1 MIPYETTEALKVTKK
16 VRDDIR
22 IQIPV
27 RMPACPFCCTRHQ
40 RFLFFYFFPFNE
52 FLDVGG
58 ILVSNTV
65 KLRGCRY
72 KPKTANL
79 DEASHS
85 GWSYF

>member
-27 RMPACPFCCTRHQ
+27 RMPACPFCCTRHH

-79 DEASHS
+79 DEASH
-85 GWSYF
+85 